1 MNMPMNLPLNYEMF
15 FRKELDGLHKE
26 GRYRVFADLERK
38 AGQFP
43 RATFHGADGPRD
55 VTVWCS
61 NDYLGMG
68 QNPDV
73 LAAMHGAL
81 DGCGAGAGGTRN
93 IGGTNHCHVLLEREL
108 ADLHG
113 KEAAL
118 LFNSGY
124 MSNWASL
131 GTLASR
137 IPGCVVLTDALNHAS
152 MIEGIRHSR
161 ADKVVFAHNDPDDL
175 RRKLQ
180 AIDPRRPKLLA
191 FESVYSMDGDIA
203 PIAEFCDLA
212 DEFGAMTYIDEV
224 HAVGLYG
231 PRGGGVS
238 EREGLSHRLDVIE
251 GTLAKGFGIMGGYI
265 AASAATCDFIRS
277 FASGFI
283 FSTSLPPALAAGALA
298 SVRHLK
304 ASQTE
309 RDGQRDRVAAV
320 RAGLD
325 AAGLPHL
332 PNPSHIVPVMVG
344 DPVLCKRISDE
355 LLERFDIYVQPIN
368 YPTVPRGTE
377 RLRITPSPLHS
388 DADIAALV
396 GALTAIW
403 RQVGLRHAA

>member
-1 MNMPMNLPLNYEMF
+1 MDYEMF
-15 FRKELDGLHKE
+15 FRKELDGLHRE

-68 QNPDV
+68 QHPEV
-73 LAAMHGAL
+73 LAAMHGAI

-93 IGGTNHCHVLLEREL
+93 ISGTNHYHVLLEREL
-108 ADLHG
+108 AELHG

-131 GTLASR
+131 STLASR
-137 IPGCVVLTDALNHAS
+137 IPGCVVVTDALNHAS

-320 RAGLD
+320 RARLD
-325 AAGLPHL
+325 SAGIPHM

-388 DADIAALV
+388 DADIEALV
-396 GALTAIW
+396 GALAAIW
-403 RQVGLRHAA
+403 GQVGLRRAA